1 MSRSTPSAQ
10 PPPAGPGRSGH
21 DADRDAWAAGGTAFA
36 AILLLVGGV
45 LAILEGIVGIARD
58 SVYVITRGGSAYN
71 FNVTAWG
78 WIHLGL
84 GVIAAFIGMGLLL
97 GVPLARFAGIG
108 IASIQIIAN
117 FMFLPYQPVWSLIM
131 IAIDLFVIWALA
143 NYHPHRGR
151 QHGGAL

>member
-10 PPPAGPGRSGH
+10 PPTGPGHSGH
-21 DADRDAWAAGGTAFA
+21 DADREAWAASGTVFA

-45 LAILEGIVGIARD
+45 LAVLEGIVGIAKD

-78 WIHLGL
+78 WIHLVL

-117 FMFLPYQPVWSLIM
+117 FIFLPYQPVWSVIM
-131 IAIDLFVIWALA
+131 IAIDLFVIWSLA
-143 NYHPHRGR
+143 SYHPHRSH
-151 QHGGAL
+151 QQGGMR